1 MNPQN
6 LFHLYLVLHITG
18 FTMMAGATVAQ
29 LSIFKRLNKYV
40 ISDKQK
46 ALSILESTGGF
57 ARIMGIGGLLLIVTG
72 IGMVS
77 ILRDAAT
84 SMVWFRIKMPLV
96 ILILLNGGLYARL
109 NANKLKKWLQEN
121 TIAGNGPIEIYKNR
135 LRIFNIS
142 QLIIFLLIFI
152 VSVYQF

>member
-1 MNPQN
+1 MNSQS

-29 LSIFKRLNKYV
+29 LSVFKRLNKYV
-40 ISDKQK
+40 ISDKPI

-57 ARIMGIGGLLLIVTG
+57 AGIMGIGALLLIVTG

-84 SMVWFRIKMPLV
+84 SMIWFRIKMPLV
-96 ILILLNGGLYARL
+96 ILILLNGGIYARL
-109 NANKLKKWLQEN
+109 NAIKLKKGLQEN
-121 TIAGNGPIEIYKNR
+121 TTEGNAPIETYKNR

-142 QLIIFLLIFI
+142 QLVIFLLIFI
-152 VSVYQF
+152 LSVYQF

>member
-1 MNPQN
+1 MNSQN
-6 LFHLYLVLHITG
+6 LFHLYLVIHITG

-29 LSIFKRLNKYV
+29 LSIFKRLNQYV
-40 ISDKQK
+40 IIDKPK

-57 ARIMGIGGLLLIVTG
+57 ASIMGIGALLLILTG
-72 IGMVS
+72 VGMVS

-96 ILILLNGGLYARL
+96 ILILLNGGLYARP
-109 NANKLKKWLQEN
+109 NANKLRKWLQEN

-142 QLIIFLLIFI
+142 QLVIFLLIF
-152 VSVYQF
+152 VLSAYQF